1 MATIT
6 KLGRQDP
13 ANQLGSTPYG
23 NVTAFRY
30 VLTTNA
36 SGAVIGGDSTAA
48 VASGDV
54 VKIGVLPA
62 GFRLIDSELI
72 VKTAMTATI
81 TASVGFAYVDGV
93 DVTAVPQSASQFGA
107 GITVATAGR
116 YRNATSNTSPVLP
129 KDAWLTMT
137 TAVAANAKASEM
149 EFIVFAINE
158 GVV

>member
-6 KLGRQDP
+6 KLGLQNP

-54 VKIGVLPA
+54 VKIGLLPA
-62 GFRLIDSELI
+62 GFRLIDSEI
-72 VKTAMTATI
+72 VVKTGMTATI
-81 TASVGFAYVDGV
+81 TAKVGFAYADGV
-93 DVTAVPQSASQFGA
+93 DSTAVPQDDDFFGT

-116 YRNATSNTSPVLP
+116 YRNATSNTSVALP
-129 KDAWLTMT
+129 KEAWLTLT
-137 TAVAANAKASEM
+137 TAVAANAKASEL
-149 EFIVFAINE
+149 EIIVFAINE

>member
-30 VLTTNA
+30 ILTTNA

-54 VKIGVLPA
+54 VKIGLLPA
-62 GFRLIDSELI
+62 GFRLIDSEI
-72 VKTAMTATI
+72 VIKTAMSATI
-81 TASVGFAYVDGV
+81 TAKVGFAYADGV
-93 DVTAVPQSASQFGA
+93 DVTAVPQDDDFFGTGLVMSSAA
-107 GITVATAGR
+107 R
-116 YRNATSNTSPVLP
+116 LRNATANTSVALP
-129 KDAWLTMT
+129 KEAWLTMT

>member
-6 KLGRQDP
+6 KLGLQNP

-54 VKIGVLPA
+54 VKIGILPA
-62 GFRLIDSELI
+62 GFRLIDSEAI
-72 VKTAMTATI
+72 VKTGMTATV
-81 TASVGFAYVDGV
+81 TASLGFAYADGV
-93 DVTAVPQSASQFGA
+93 DSTAVPQSANYFGA

-116 YRNATSNTSPVLP
+116 YRNATSNTSVTLP
-129 KDAWLTMT
+129 KDAWLTLT
-137 TAVAANAKASEM
+137 TAVAANAKASEI
-149 EFIVFAINE
+149 EVIVFAINE

>member
-6 KLGRQDP
+6 KLGLQNP

-54 VKIGVLPA
+54 VKIGLLPA
-62 GFRLIDSELI
+62 GFRLIDSEI
-72 VKTAMTATI
+72 VIKTAMSATI
-81 TASVGFAYVDGV
+81 TAKVGFAYADGV
-93 DVTAVPQSASQFGA
+93 DVTAVPQDDDFFGTGLVMSSAA
-107 GITVATAGR
+107 R
-116 YRNATSNTSPVLP
+116 LRNATANTSVALP
-129 KDAWLTMT
+129 KEAWLTMT